1 MGQLIII
8 RLLNLHQLNLSILM
22 STSSAVSNIFVM
34 TYLYTITFSTELL
47 AFPLYNITIQ
57 LFNTA
62 ECSMNGLQLR
72 RFCRVLCDNTRSKKL
87 CGRILN
93 VFASRMLS
101 SEATSFICETVSFDF
116 FLDLS
121 GSMRGFYKEIP
132 EIRDSVEAFL
142 KVNRHMDKEGELV
155 DSDVDEDGNLW

>member
-1 MGQLIII
+1 
-8 RLLNLHQLNLSILM
+8 
-22 STSSAVSNIFVM
+22 
-34 TYLYTITFSTELL
+34 
-47 AFPLYNITIQ
+47 
-57 LFNTA
+57 
-62 ECSMNGLQLR
+62 
-72 RFCRVLCDNTRSKKL
+72 
-87 CGRILN
+87 
-93 VFASRMLS
+93 MLS

-142 KVNRHMDKEGELV
+142 TANRNMDGEGELI